1 MIDEVNTTILVGKA
15 ECNAWRR
22 DNLLALKHCMDK
34 GSYYEVSFQYVE
46 NSHRMVKQVR
56 LIYQIVK

>member
-22 DNLLALKHCMDK
+22 NNLLALKHCMDK
-34 GSYYEVSFQYVE
+34 GSHYEVSFQWVDHTGRYP
-46 NSHRMVKQVR
+46 KQVR
-56 LIYQIVK
+56 LLYQIVK